1 MDDPDAPGGTFTHWV
16 LFDIP
21 AETKQLAEG
30 AGPIGVSGNNG
41 LSQTGYMGPCP
52 PSGIHRY
59 YFRLYALDVPS
70 LNLKAGAVAQRSRS
84 RHEESRRRHR
94 RDDGTIR
101 TKQIILAGI
110 NSMTAATPMSS
121 EEMVALCKQYTFWS
135 WSAQDGVNPIPMDR
149 AEGIY
154 FWTPD
159 GKRYIDMNSQLMC
172 VNIGHGN
179 QTGHPRHSRSGRAV
193 GVCRPEHGERSR
205 APRSGRC
212 WPSTRPGD
220 LNKFFFTL
228 GGAEANENAIKLA
241 RQFTGKQKII
251 ARYRSYHGATA
262 GAITLTGDYR
272 RWANEPGMPG
282 VVRVFDPYR
291 YRCAFCKNNPGGC
304 TMDCLNHIEE
314 VIQYE
319 GPQTIAAMF
328 IETVTG
334 TNGLIVPPDGYLQ
347 GLRQLCDKYG
357 ILLVCDEVMA
367 GFGRTGEWFA
377 VDHWNIVP
385 DIMTMAK
392 GLTSSYLPLG
402 GVAMSDKIADHF
414 RKNVFYGG
422 LTYNAHPLSLAA
434 AIATIEVME
443 EEDIVGNAKRM
454 GKVMAALHDDLKA
467 EHPSVGDVRSI
478 GLFGVIE
485 LVKNRETKEAAARR
499 RHGKGQRLSQRARP
513 VSLRLG
519 PSAVHQ
525 SAVDHHRAGVERGV

>member
-1 MDDPDAPGGTFTHWV
+1 
-16 LFDIP
+16 
-21 AETKQLAEG
+21 
-30 AGPIGVSGNNG
+30 
-41 LSQTGYMGPCP
+41 
-52 PSGIHRY
+52 
-59 YFRLYALDVPS
+59 
-70 LNLKAGAVAQRSRS
+70 
-84 RHEESRRRHR
+84 
-94 RDDGTIR
+94 
-101 TKQIILAGI
+101 
-110 NSMTAATPMSS
+110 MSA
-121 EEMVALCKQYTFWS
+121 EEMVTLCKQYTFWS
-135 WSAQDGVNPIPMDR
+135 WSAQDSVNPIPMDR

-179 QTGHPRHSRSGRAV
+179 KKVIRAIQEQAEKLAYAGPSMASEV
-193 GVCRPEHGERSR
+193 R
-205 APRSGRC
+205 AKIGPLLAKH
-212 WPSTRPGD
+212 TPGD

-228 GGAEANENAIKLA
+228 GGAEANENALKLA
-241 RQFTGKQKII
+241 RQFTGRQKII

-272 RWANEPGMPG
+272 RWANEPGIPG

-319 GPQTIAAMF
+319 GPQTIAAIF

-334 TNGLIVPPDGYLQ
+334 TNGLIVPPDGYLP

-377 VDHWNIVP
+377 VDHWNVVP

-402 GVAMSDKIADHF
+402 CVAMSDKIADYF
-414 RKNVFYGG
+414 GKNVYYGG

-434 AIATIEVME
+434 AIAAIEVME
-443 EEDIVGNAKRM
+443 EEDIVGNARRV
-454 GKVMAALHDDLKA
+454 GKVMAALHDDLRA
-467 EHPSVGDVRSI
+467 EHASVGDVRSI

-485 LVKNRETKEAAARR
+485 LVKNRETKEPLPAAEMGR
-499 RHGKGQRLSQRARP
+499 
-513 VSLRLG
+513 VSAYLK
-519 PSAVHQ
+519 
-525 SAVDHHRAGVERGV
+525 ERGLYHFASGHLLFTNPPLIITEAELKEAFEIINQALALADQAV